1 MTPPTPV
8 DLEEL
13 MNIWRS
19 LFMDHPYITEDLEDP
34 DHSDMSMLG
43 DCYYEEMKEIIL
55 MARQSIPKLVTE
67 IEHLRAENERFKN
80 DKNNYKPD

>member
-67 IEHLRAENERFKN
+67 LEHLRNRVKELED
-80 DKNNYKPD
+80 DKRK